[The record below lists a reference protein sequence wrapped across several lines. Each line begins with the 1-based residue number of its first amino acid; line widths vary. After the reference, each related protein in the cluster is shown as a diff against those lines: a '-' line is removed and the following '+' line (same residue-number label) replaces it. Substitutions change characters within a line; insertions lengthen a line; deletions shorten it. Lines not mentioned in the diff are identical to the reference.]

1 SCVPQAMVS
10 GATSSSMAGDEATHR
25 KPKRKRRAK
34 SADEDASGDEPPE
47 SKGPNLT
54 CCSATLAS
62 EACRVLSNTHHEKLG
77 EIGLD
82 AVACMTLESLK
93 KTNPD
98 TMCPSIDGE
107 RKIQITPRT
116 VKLVMGTP
124 LGGHDIVIPPNK
136 VVRSVHDRITQELG
150 IARNGRI
157 SAKMLIEVIKNQKD
171 NPSAVR
177 FLVMVLMSKLLLPTT
192 DFYIPK
198 SDVWVA
204 ADLDRVAAIDWSKAV
219 FQALSDTIRCWRQK
233 PTSSITSCV
242 VFLVVSYSVNFI
254 YFTSVS
260 NNFIH
265 FMHTNLGLYFRH
277 EFFLFSIMILLFVQV
292 RFCILTTSS
301 TSESGGLRSSMS
313 DGGDGRGVDMYPK
326 SSANIVSSAS
336 IEGDSRNGSGEGGGG
351 SDTRNSSGEFTY
363 LLTVLRRGIN
373 GRSWNMFFGISR
385 FGGRCLGN
393 LIHGMSWVCV
403 GHLCRSR
410 DSQVYKRECKPC
422 KQKSRDLIR
431 ANPGSNR

>member
-1 SCVPQAMVS
+1 MVS
-10 GATSSSMAGDEATHR
+10 GATSSSMAGDEAAHR

-54 CCSATLAS
+54 RCSATLAS
-62 EACRVLSNTHHEKLG
+62 EACHVLSNTHHEKLG

-171 NPSAVR
+171 DPSAVR

-204 ADLDRVAAIDWSKAV
+204 TDLDRVAAIDWSKAV

-242 VFLVVSYSVNFI
+242 VFLVV
-254 YFTSVS
+254 
-260 NNFIH
+260 
-265 FMHTNLGLYFRH
+265 
-277 EFFLFSIMILLFVQV
+277 

-313 DGGDGRGVDMYPK
+313 DGGDGHGVDMYPK

-336 IEGDSRNGSGEGGGG
+336 IEGDSRNGSGKAVVAPTHETLRG
-351 SDTRNSSGEFTY
+351 SSHTSSRCSDVV
-363 LLTVLRRGIN
+363 LTDGAGTCSSELVALAVDV
-373 GRSWNMFFGISR
+373 WAISSM
-385 FGGRCLGN
+385 G
-393 LIHGMSWVCV
+393 
-403 GHLCRSR
+403 
-410 DSQVYKRECKPC
+410 
-422 KQKSRDLIR
+422 
-431 ANPGSNR
+431 

>member
-1 SCVPQAMVS
+1 MVS
-10 GATSSSMAGDEATHR
+10 GATSSSMAGDEAAHR

-54 CCSATLAS
+54 RCSATLAS
-62 EACRVLSNTHHEKLG
+62 EACHVLSNTHHEKLG

-136 VVRSVHDRITQELG
+136 
-150 IARNGRI
+150 
-157 SAKMLIEVIKNQKD
+157 KD
-171 NPSAVR
+171 DPSAVR

-204 ADLDRVAAIDWSKAV
+204 TDLDRVAAIDWSKAV

-242 VFLVVSYSVNFI
+242 VFLVV
-254 YFTSVS
+254 
-260 NNFIH
+260 
-265 FMHTNLGLYFRH
+265 
-277 EFFLFSIMILLFVQV
+277 

-313 DGGDGRGVDMYPK
+313 DGGDGHGVDMYPK

-336 IEGDSRNGSGEGGGG
+336 IEGDSRNGSGKAVVAPTHETLRG
-351 SDTRNSSGEFTY
+351 SSHTSSRCSDVV
-363 LLTVLRRGIN
+363 LTDGAGTCSSELVALAVDV
-373 GRSWNMFFGISR
+373 WAISSM
-385 FGGRCLGN
+385 G
-393 LIHGMSWVCV
+393 
-403 GHLCRSR
+403 
-410 DSQVYKRECKPC
+410 
-422 KQKSRDLIR
+422 
-431 ANPGSNR
+431 

>member
-1 SCVPQAMVS
+1 MSIFLFAATRIKGAQPNTLQRRVSVRGLSCAVQYTPREIGGNRA
-10 GATSSSMAGDEATHR
+10 
-25 KPKRKRRAK
+25 RRRGLHDTWKSQEAK
-34 SADEDASGDEPPE
+34 SYM
-47 SKGPNLT
+47 
-54 CCSATLAS
+54 
-62 EACRVLSNTHHEKLG
+62 V
-77 EIGLD
+77 
-82 AVACMTLESLK
+82 
-93 KTNPD
+93 TNPD
-98 TMCPSIDGE
+98 TMCLSIDGE

-136 VVRSVHDRITQELG
+136 VVQSVHDRITQELG

-171 NPSAVR
+171 DPTAVR

-219 FQALSDTIRCWRQK
+219 FQALSDTIRCWRQN
-233 PTSSITSCV
+233 PTSSITSCI

-265 FMHTNLGLYFRH
+265 FTHTNLGLFFRH
-277 EFFLFSIMILLFVQV
+277 EFFYSPSWYFIFIQVLYISWQHPRRPNQVGWGRQCPMVEMGMELTRTQNLQRTSCHLL
-292 RFCILTTSS
+292 
-301 TSESGGLRSSMS
+301 
-313 DGGDGRGVDMYPK
+313 P
-326 SSANIVSSAS
+326 
-336 IEGDSRNGSGEGGGG
+336 SRAAAGMGSGKAVVAPTYETLRG
-351 SDTRNSSGEFTY
+351 SWHIY

-373 GRSWNMFFGISR
+373 GRSCNVFFGISR
-385 FGGRCLGN
+385 FDGIYCFLG
-393 LIHGMSWVCV
+393 
-403 GHLCRSR
+403 
-410 DSQVYKRECKPC
+410 
-422 KQKSRDLIR
+422 
-431 ANPGSNR
+431 